1 MDALKTELKEKII
14 ETLDLIDIEPAG
26 MEDDAQLVGGDFG
39 IDSIDVLELVIMIE
53 QEYGISID
61 SKELGETVFRT
72 INSLAE
78 YILEHRT
85 S

>member
-1 MDALKTELKEKII
+1 
-14 ETLDLIDIEPAG
+14 
-26 MEDDAQLVGGDFG
+26 
-39 IDSIDVLELVIMIE
+39 MIE